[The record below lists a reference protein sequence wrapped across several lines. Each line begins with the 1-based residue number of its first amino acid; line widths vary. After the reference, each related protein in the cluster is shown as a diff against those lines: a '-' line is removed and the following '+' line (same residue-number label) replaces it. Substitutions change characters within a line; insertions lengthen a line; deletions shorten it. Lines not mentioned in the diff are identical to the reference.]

1 MRKHKS
7 LKNLDEEIR
16 DHIERETED
25 NLDRGMSPDEAR
37 AAARSKFGSVSLV
50 KEDAWRVWNP
60 VWLEQLLQ
68 DLRYC
73 ARTLRRSPAFTVIV
87 TLTLAVAIGMNT
99 AAFSIVNAVL
109 LKPLTYS
116 NPDRWVWVANYNRQ
130 FKNELVSGPDFFDWR
145 AQAQSFEGL
154 AGYDYQDSTVATGDV
169 ATQERIGQISNEFWQ
184 LSGAQTSAG
193 RLPRGDDEDALLLTA
208 KFFERRFGADPRV
221 IGSTITLEGRP
232 VTIVGVL
239 APGFRFLLPTPPAFS
254 DPNDPKEIEAYTPL
268 DIRPETEIRGGPTA
282 VIHVAGK
289 LKPGVTL
296 EQARAE
302 IETIQARIAKAN
314 PEWAYGDFQL
324 HFDRL
329 QEKLVGSSR
338 LALMVLSAAAALVLL
353 IACANV
359 VSLLLARASAR
370 RREVA
375 IRAAAG
381 AGKGRVF
388 RQFFAEG
395 MLLAAMGGAAGLLVA
410 YGAMATILRLSW
422 NAVPRIGEAVIDGR
436 VLAFTAA
443 ISLGVAICFG
453 FAPAISLW
461 KTDLHGTL
469 KDGART
475 FSASATSLR
484 FRGLLVAG
492 ELALAV
498 VLLVGAGLLVKSF
511 RLMNAHP
518 PGFAPERVLVMT
530 VVLSGPA
537 YAGRPAQESYM
548 EEVLRRIQSV
558 PGVEA
563 AGISDPHF
571 MQGIARVE
579 GLPAPLPG
587 EPRPKVSFNMVSTA
601 YGKAIGMKLVKGR
614 WTSDAEPA
622 PVLVINRSFARR
634 IFDSED
640 PLGRR
645 ILVPGEGI
653 ASGSYATVVGIVEDL
668 KYSKLDAEPQPEVLV
683 PYKQAP
689 FLRAATVTV
698 RVAGDPLAMAPAL
711 RKLISDIDKS
721 QPVYDVKT
729 LEEAL
734 ADSIAPRRF
743 NLYLLGTLATVA
755 LLLAVIGVYG
765 VIAYSVVQR
774 THEIG
779 VRMALG
785 ATRPEVIGM
794 VVRQG
799 LGVALAGIGIGVAGA
814 FLLTRMM
821 ESLLYQVEPTDPQ
834 TFAAVAIALAL
845 TALIASWGPAL
856 KAALVD
862 PVIALRCE

>member
-1 MRKHKS
+1 M
-7 LKNLDEEIR
+7 
-16 DHIERETED
+16 
-25 NLDRGMSPDEAR
+25 
-37 AAARSKFGSVSLV
+37 
-50 KEDAWRVWNP
+50 
-60 VWLEQLLQ
+60 
-68 DLRYC
+68 
-73 ARTLRRSPAFTVIV
+73 
-87 TLTLAVAIGMNT
+87 
-99 AAFSIVNAVL
+99 
-109 LKPLTYS
+109 
-116 NPDRWVWVANYNRQ
+116 
-130 FKNELVSGPDFFDWR
+130 
-145 AQAQSFEGL
+145 
-154 AGYDYQDSTVATGDV
+154 
-169 ATQERIGQISNEFWQ
+169 
-184 LSGAQTSAG
+184 
-193 RLPRGDDEDALLLTA
+193 
-208 KFFERRFGADPRV
+208 
-221 IGSTITLEGRP
+221 
-232 VTIVGVL
+232 TIVGVL
-239 APGFRFLLPTPPAFS
+239 APDFQFLLPVQQSF
-254 DPNDPKEIEAYTPL
+254 NDPREIEAYTPL

-289 LKPGVTL
+289 LKPGVAP

-314 PEWAYGDFQL
+314 PEWFYGDFQVRV
-324 HFDRL
+324 DPL
-329 QEKLVGSSR
+329 QERLVGASR
-338 LALMVLSAAAALVLL
+338 PALLVLSAAAALVLL

-410 YGAMATILRLSW
+410 YGATATILRLSR
-422 NAVPRIGEAVIDGR
+422 NAVPRIGEAVVDGR

-443 ISLGVAICFG
+443 ISIGVAICFG
-453 FAPAISLW
+453 FASVISLW
-461 KTDLHGTL
+461 KTNLHSTL
-469 KDGART
+469 KDGAKT
-475 FSASATSLR
+475 FSASSASLR

-537 YAGRPAQESYM
+537 YAGRSAQEAYM
-548 EEVLRRIQSV
+548 EEVLRRIESV

-563 AGISDPHF
+563 AGISNQF
-571 MQGIARVE
+571 MQGMAKVE
-579 GLPAPLPG
+579 GIPAPSRGQP
-587 EPRPKVSFNMVSTA
+587 PRIATFSMASAA
-601 YGKAIGMKLVKGR
+601 YGRAIGMQLIKGR
-614 WTSDAEPA
+614 WTTDGERS

-634 IFDSED
+634 IFESEN
-640 PLGRR
+640 PLGKR
-645 ILVPGEGI
+645 IRVPGALGDEEP
-653 ASGSYATVVGIVEDL
+653 YATVVGIVEDL

-683 PYKQAP
+683 PYKQSP
-689 FLRAATVTV
+689 FLRGANVTV
-698 RVAGDPLAMAPAL
+698 RAVGDPLVLAPAL
-711 RKLISDIDKS
+711 RKLISEIDKS

-729 LEEAL
+729 LDEAL

-743 NLYLLGTLATVA
+743 NLYLLGTLAVAA
-755 LLLAVIGVYG
+755 LLLAMVGVYG
-765 VIAYSVVQR
+765 VIAYSVAQR

-814 FLLTRMM
+814 FMLTRMM
-821 ESLLYQVEPTDPQ
+821 ESLLYQVKPTDPQ
-834 TFAAVAIALAL
+834 TFAVVAIALAL